1 MLGGNL
7 NGKESQKIGEI
18 FIKKIKKEKEI
29 AGKKTG

>member
-18 FIKKIKKEKEI
+18 FIKKRKKEKEI